1 MLRNSFHQEI
11 PQWRRTTISKI
22 KIQTSRMD
30 TSSEEQVFLAE
41 DVVENLKEQIQG
53 EVLLPSH
60 DDYDQARRIW
70 NGMIDKCPALI
81 VRCTGPADVIDAVKF
96 AREHDLL
103 VSVRGGGH
111 NVAGNALCDNGMVI
125 DLSQMK
131 GIRVD
136 LKSETARAQAGV
148 TLGELD
154 RETQVFGLS
163 VPSGIVTTTGIAG
176 LTLGGGFGY
185 LARKYGLSIDNL
197 ISVDMVTAE
206 GEFLTA
212 SETENEDLFWGL
224 RGGGGNFGIVTSF
237 EYKLQKIGPIVLG
250 GILLH
255 PMEAAPEFLRF
266 YRDFIADAPNELTVV
281 PLLRLAPPAPFLPKE
296 LHGKPVVGI
305 IVLYAGSIEDGE
317 SLIAPLRQYG
327 TPLIDGIGPKPFRAL
342 QSLLD
347 AAAQPGFHYYVKSEF
362 LPALSDD
369 MIDTLV
375 DHASRITSPLSVI
388 AGFHL
393 GGAISRVDEDATAY
407 SHRDAAYSLILNT
420 AWIDPAESEK
430 HIQWT
435 RTFWKALQPFSS
447 GGAYVNFQSHDE
459 GEERVKTTYGTAKYE
474 RLTALKQKY
483 DPSNFFRLNQNIK
496 PTS

>member
-1 MLRNSFHQEI
+1 MADVMDNSGIRILKF
-11 PQWRRTTISKI
+11 S
-22 KIQTSRMD
+22 D
-30 TSSEEQVFLAE
+30 EETFLPE
-41 DVVENLKEQIQG
+41 DAIENLKGLIQG
-53 EVLLPSH
+53 DVLLPSD
-60 DDYDQARRIW
+60 DDYNQARKIW
-70 NGMIDKCPALI
+70 NGMIDKHPALI

-96 AREHDLL
+96 ARAHDLL

-111 NVAGNALCDNGMVI
+111 NVSGNALCDDGMVI
-125 DLSQMK
+125 DLSKMK
-131 GIRVD
+131 GIRLD
-136 LKSETARAQAGV
+136 LKSATAHAQAGV

-185 LARKYGLSIDNL
+185 ISRKYGLSIDNL

-206 GEFLTA
+206 GKFVTA
-212 SETENEDLFWGL
+212 SKTENEDLFWGL

-237 EYKLQKIGPIVLG
+237 EYKLQKIGPVVLG

-255 PMEAAPEFLRF
+255 KMEDAPEFLRF
-266 YRDFIADAPNELTVV
+266 YRDFIADAPDELTVV

-296 LHGKPVVGI
+296 LHGKPVVGV
-305 IVLYAGSIEDGE
+305 IVLYAGSIEEGE

-327 TPLIDGIGPKPFRAL
+327 KTPLIDGIGPKPFRVL
-342 QSLLD
+342 QSMLD
-347 AAAQPGFHYYVKSEF
+347 ASAKPGFQYYVKSEF
-362 LPALSDD
+362 LPVLSDEV
-369 MIDTLV
+369 IDTLV

-393 GGAISRVDEDATAY
+393 GGAVSRVDEDATAY

-420 AWIDPAESEK
+420 AWIDPDESEK

-435 RTFWKALQPFSS
+435 RTFWEALQPFSS
-447 GGAYVNFQSHDE
+447 GGSYVNFQSYDE
-459 GEERVKTTYGTAKYE
+459 GEDRVKTTYGTAKLK
-474 RLTALKQKY
+474 RLSVLKQKF
-483 DPSNFFRLNQNIK
+483 DPLNFFRLNRNIE

>member
-1 MLRNSFHQEI
+1 M
-11 PQWRRTTISKI
+11 SKI
-22 KIQTSRMD
+22 KTITLSH
-30 TSSEEQVFLAE
+30 EEAFLTE
-41 DVVENLKEQIQG
+41 DAVEELKGIIQG
-53 EVLLPSH
+53 DVLLPSH
-60 DDYDQARRIW
+60 DDYDHARKIW
-70 NGMIDKCPALI
+70 NGMIDKRPALI

-96 AREHDLL
+96 ARTHNLL

-111 NVAGNALCDNGMVI
+111 NVSGNALCDDGMVI

-136 LKSETARAQAGV
+136 LKSSTARAQAGV

-185 LARKYGLSIDNL
+185 ISRKYGLSIDNL

-206 GEFLTA
+206 GDFLTV
-212 SETENEDLFWGL
+212 SKTENEDLFWGL

-237 EYKLQKIGPIVLG
+237 EYQLQKIGPIVLG
-250 GILLH
+250 GMLLH
-255 PMEAAPEFLRF
+255 PMDDASEFLRF
-266 YRDFIADAPNELTVV
+266 YRDFIADAPDELTVV

-296 LHGKPVVGI
+296 LHGKPVVGV
-305 IVLYAGSIEDGE
+305 IVLYAGSIEEGK

-342 QSLLD
+342 QSMLD
-347 AAAQPGFHYYVKSEF
+347 ASAQPGFHYYVKSEF
-362 LPALSDD
+362 LPVLSDD
-369 MIDTLV
+369 IIDTLV
-375 DHASRITSPLSVI
+375 EHGKRITSPLSVI

-393 GGAISRVDEDATAY
+393 GGTVSRVDEDATAY

-420 AWIDPAESEK
+420 AWKDPAESEK

-447 GGAYVNFQSHDE
+447 GGSYVNFQSHDE
-459 GEERVKTTYGTAKYE
+459 GEDRVKTTYGTAKFK
-474 RLTALKQKY
+474 RLSMLKKKY
-483 DPSNFFRLNQNIK
+483 DPSNFFRLNRNIK

>member
-1 MLRNSFHQEI
+1 MSK
-11 PQWRRTTISKI
+11 SKI
-22 KIQTSRMD
+22 RITTLSDEK
-30 TSSEEQVFLAE
+30 VFIAE
-41 DVVENLKEQIQG
+41 DALEKLKRLIQG
-53 EVLLPSH
+53 DVLLPSH
-60 DDYDQARRIW
+60 DDYDQARKIW
-70 NGMIDKCPALI
+70 NGMIDKRPALI

-125 DLSQMK
+125 DLSLMK

-136 LKSETARAQAGV
+136 LNSSTARAQAGV

-154 RETQVFGLS
+154 RETQIFGLS

-185 LARKYGLSIDNL
+185 IARKYGLSIDNL

-206 GEFLTA
+206 GEFLTV
-212 SETENEDLFWGL
+212 SKTENEDLFWGL

-237 EYKLQKIGPIVLG
+237 EYKLQKIGPMVLG
-250 GILLH
+250 GMLLH
-255 PMEAAPEFLRF
+255 PMEDAPAFLRF
-266 YRDFIADAPNELTVV
+266 YRDFIADAPDELTVV

-296 LHGKPVVGI
+296 LHGKPVVGV
-305 IVLYAGSIEDGE
+305 IVLYAGSIEKGE

-327 TPLIDGIGPKPFRAL
+327 TPLIDGIGPKPFRVL
-342 QSLLD
+342 QSALD
-347 AAAQPGFHYYVKSEF
+347 ATAKPGFNYYVKSEF
-362 LPALSDD
+362 LPALSDNI
-369 MIDTLV
+369 IDTLV
-375 DHASRITSPLSVI
+375 DHALRITSPLSVI

-393 GGAISRVDEDATAY
+393 GGAVSRVDEDATAY
-407 SHRDAAYSLILNT
+407 SHRKAAYSLIINT
-420 AWIDPAESEK
+420 AWTDPDESEE

-435 RTFWKALQPFSS
+435 RSFWEALQPFSI
-447 GGAYVNFQSHDE
+447 GGAYVNFQSNDE
-459 GEERVKTTYGTAKYE
+459 GEDRVKGTYGTAKFE
-474 RLTALKQKY
+474 RLSLLKKKY

>member
-1 MLRNSFHQEI
+1 MANAMGNTGIRF
-11 PQWRRTTISKI
+11 TTLS
-22 KIQTSRMD
+22 D
-30 TSSEEQVFLAE
+30 EQVFLAE
-41 DVVENLKEQIQG
+41 DAVENLKGLIQG
-53 EVLLPSH
+53 DVLLPS
-60 DDYDQARRIW
+60 DDNYNQARKIW
-70 NGMIDKCPALI
+70 NGMIDKRPALI

-111 NVAGNALCDNGMVI
+111 NVSGNALCDDGMVI

-136 LKSETARAQAGV
+136 LKSGTAHAQAGV

-185 LARKYGLSIDNL
+185 IARKYGLSIDNL

-212 SETENEDLFWGL
+212 SKTENEDLFWGL

-250 GILLH
+250 GMLLH
-255 PMEAAPEFLRF
+255 PMEDASEFLRY
-266 YRDFIADAPNELTVV
+266 YRDFIADAPDELTVV

-296 LHGKPVVGI
+296 IHGKPVVGV
-305 IVLYAGSIEDGE
+305 IVLYSGSIEEGK
-317 SLIAPLRQYG
+317 SLIAPLREYG

-342 QSLLD
+342 QSALD
-347 AAAQPGFHYYVKSEF
+347 ASAQPGWNYYVKSEF

-369 MIDTLV
+369 IIDTLV

-393 GGAISRVDEDATAY
+393 GGAVSRVDEDATAY
-407 SHRDAAYSLILNT
+407 SHRDATYSLIINT
-420 AWIDPAESEK
+420 GWIDPDESEK

-435 RTFWKALQPFSS
+435 RALWEALQPFSI
-447 GGAYVNFQSHDE
+447 GGAYVNFQSFDE
-459 GEERVKTTYGTAKYE
+459 GEDRVKTTYGTAKFK
-474 RLTALKQKY
+474 RLTVLKQKY
-483 DPSNFFRLNQNIK
+483 DPSNFFRLNRNIK
-496 PTS
+496 PAS

>member
-1 MLRNSFHQEI
+1 M
-11 PQWRRTTISKI
+11 SKI
-22 KIQTSRMD
+22 KTTTLSNG
-30 TSSEEQVFLAE
+30 EAFLAE
-41 DVVENLKEQIQG
+41 DALENLKELIQG
-53 EVLLPSH
+53 DVLLPS
-60 DDYDQARRIW
+60 DNDYDKARKIW

-81 VRCTGPADVIDAVKF
+81 VQCSGPADVIDAVKF

-111 NVAGNALCDNGMVI
+111 NVSGNALCDDGMVI

-131 GIRVD
+131 GVRVD
-136 LKSETARAQAGV
+136 PKSRTIRAQAGV

-185 LARKYGLSIDNL
+185 ISRKYGLSIDNL
-197 ISVDMVTAE
+197 ISVDIVTAE
-206 GEFLTA
+206 GEFLTT
-212 SETENEDLFWGL
+212 SKTENEDLFWGL

-237 EYKLQKIGPIVLG
+237 EYKLQKIGPMVLG
-250 GILLH
+250 GMLLH
-255 PMEAAPEFLRF
+255 PMENAPEFLRY
-266 YRDFIADAPNELTVV
+266 YRDFIADAPDELTVV
-281 PLLRLAPPAPFLPKE
+281 PLLRLAPAAPFLPKE
-296 LHGKPVVGI
+296 LHGKPVVGV
-305 IVLYAGSIEDGE
+305 IVLYTGSINDGE

-327 TPLIDGIGPKPFRAL
+327 TPLIDGIGPKPFRVL

-347 AAAQPGFHYYVKSEF
+347 VSARPGLNYYVKSEF

-369 MIDTLV
+369 IIDTLV
-375 DHASRITSPLSVI
+375 DHGSRITSPLSVI

-420 AWIDPAESEK
+420 AWKDPNESEK

-435 RTFWKALQPFSS
+435 RAFWEALQPFSS

-459 GEERVKTTYGTAKYE
+459 GEDRVKTTYGKAKLE
-474 RLTALKQKY
+474 RLSVLKKKY
-483 DPSNFFRLNQNIK
+483 DPSNFFRLNRNIK
-496 PTS
+496 PAS